1 MGIKILLIT
10 DVHYSER
17 SEEQEERW
25 FPAKIKKMPKK
36 KIDDYLKYWDGLTQR
51 AFRKL
56 LKKTKSQ
63 GPFDFLIDLGDGTAG
78 TNQRGL
84 VTKKAREER
93 QKYDQLIARAFS
105 GIRKYSLYGNH
116 DIGYSDILIQ
126 EKVDGRMSRESF
138 DVAEKLIGPP
148 WFSKTIEGFTLLF
161 LNSEIIRSSTEK
173 DNPDQEFFIQK
184 AKEQEK
190 FIQECLKNT
199 SDKISPKNPRAKSP
213 RDPTPLDGAPPEGL
227 FVPALRSGIRSRE
240 APQTA
245 QPKAG
250 KLLRPPF
257 IRPSHS
263 PCLPE
268 SRNSPLDTPSS
279 PPQHSDENPRK
290 GRTGRSSGRPGPC
303 QHCGHPDLRGKK
315 HATGHRDDEAYG
327 VKGGPRS

>member
-1 MGIKILLIT
+1 MVLGGIKLGIKILLIT

-199 SDKISPKNPRAKSP
+199 SDKIILLIHDPIQLKELEEILEPYKKNIVLILAAHFHMPILWRIYRLHRTMKVIRS
-213 RDPTPLDGAPPEGL
+213 
-227 FVPALRSGIRSRE
+227 FNVKIVPAPWGGIGL
-240 APQTA
+240 PQKIIIGRGGFATLELSNG
-245 QPKAG
+245 QFSLKNH
-250 KLLRPPF
+250 KL
-257 IRPSHS
+257 
-263 PCLPE
+263 
-268 SRNSPLDTPSS
+268 
-279 PPQHSDENPRK
+279 
-290 GRTGRSSGRPGPC
+290 
-303 QHCGHPDLRGKK
+303 
-315 HATGHRDDEAYG
+315 
-327 VKGGPRS
+327 